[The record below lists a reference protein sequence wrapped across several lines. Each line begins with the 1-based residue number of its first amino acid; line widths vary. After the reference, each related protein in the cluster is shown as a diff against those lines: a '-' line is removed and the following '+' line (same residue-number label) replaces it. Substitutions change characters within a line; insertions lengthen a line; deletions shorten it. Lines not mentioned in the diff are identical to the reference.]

1 MQFMVSINLNPE
13 KAKAAPSKDLAEAE
27 AQVVRGFYMD
37 GLVRQ
42 IWVRADGSGA
52 IILAE
57 AESAEIAAKQLAELP
72 LVREGILLAPEVVA
86 LAPYFG
92 FAPRA

>member
-1 MQFMVSINLNPE
+1 MQFMVTVRLNPE
-13 KAKAAPSKDLAEAE
+13 KDRGSRPKELVEAE
-27 AQVVRGFYMD
+27 FEAVRGHYMD

-42 IWVRADGSGA
+42 IWIRADGGGA

-57 AESAEIAAKQLAELP
+57 AESADTVAAKFSTLP
-72 LVREGILLAPEVVA
+72 MVREGFLLRPEVVA

-92 FAPRA
+92 FAPRG